1 MKIFGREPALI
12 IGLLG
17 SVLTTLA
24 ALSVPAISAGAAAAI
39 TAAVAALITAWATR
53 PAMPALYT
61 GAVTALA
68 ALLAQYGLHLS
79 DQVVAGLSGTVL
91 AVFALLARGQVE
103 PAAFPAR
110 VPARS
115 SSASLL

>member
-17 SVLTTLA
+17 SVLTALA
-24 ALSVPAISAGAAAAI
+24 ALGMPGVSAGAAAAI
-39 TAAVAALITAWATR
+39 TAAVAALVTAWATR

-68 ALLAQYGLHLS
+68 ALLAEYGLHAS
-79 DQVVAGLSGTVL
+79 DEVVASVSGVVL
-91 AVFALLARGQVE
+91 AAFALLTRGQVE
-103 PAAFPAR
+103 PVASPAP
-110 VPARS
+110 VPVRQPYA
-115 SSASLL
+115 

>member
-1 MKIFGREPALI
+1 MKIFGREPALL

-24 ALSVPAISAGAAAAI
+24 ALKVPGISAGAAAAI
-39 TAAVAALITAWATR
+39 TAAVAACVTAWATR

-68 ALLAQYGLHLS
+68 ALLVEYGLDVS
-79 DQVVAGLSGTVL
+79 DEVVAAVSGTVL
-91 AVFALLARGQVE
+91 ALFALLTRAQVE
-103 PAAFPAR
+103 PAAAPAR
-110 VPARS
+110 QPVR
-115 SSASLL
+115 